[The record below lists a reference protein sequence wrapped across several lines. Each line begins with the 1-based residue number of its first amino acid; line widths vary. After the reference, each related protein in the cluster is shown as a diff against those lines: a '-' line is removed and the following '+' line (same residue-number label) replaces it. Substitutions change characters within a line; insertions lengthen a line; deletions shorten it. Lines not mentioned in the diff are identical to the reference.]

1 MSAYRFIAAE
11 RANYPVALMC
21 RVLQVSRSGFYD
33 WCRRPPSRRA
43 IEADTLIR
51 TIRTAHAASRG
62 TYGAPRIAA
71 ELRARGMR
79 ISTKRVARL
88 MRTARLQGTHLRRRP
103 RSAPPGRP
111 TAPDLVRRSFRPPG
125 PDRIWASDITYLN
138 TGQGW
143 MHLAVVLDLHSRRV
157 VGWRLAPHLRTELVV
172 GALQMAIARRGP
184 AHGLVHHSDRGTQYT
199 SEEFTD
205 HLRRLG
211 IAPSFGGRRS
221 ALDNAPVES
230 FFATLKREIPSAGGF
245 LTRAHARA
253 AVGEW
258 IEVFYNCR
266 RRHSSLGYLSPVEF
280 ESRSSEE
287 MSGQSVSVEPG

>member
-1 MSAYRFIAAE
+1 
-11 RANYPVALMC
+11 MC

-33 WCRRPPSRRA
+33 WCGRPPCRRA
-43 IEADTLIR
+43 VEGEKLTR

-71 ELRARGMR
+71 ELRARGVR
-79 ISTKRVARL
+79 VSTKRVARL
-88 MRTARLQGTHLRRRP
+88 MRAARLQGVHLRRRP
-103 RSAPPGRP
+103 PQAPPREPG
-111 TAPDLVRRSFRPPG
+111 ASDLVSRSFSTPRP
-125 PDRIWASDITYLN
+125 DHIWASDITYLR

-143 MHLAVVLDLHSRRV
+143 AHLAVVLDLHSRRV
-157 VGWRLAPHLRTELVV
+157 VGWQIAPHLRTELVLD
-172 GALQMAIARRGP
+172 ALHMAIARRRP
-184 AHGLVHHSDRGTQYT
+184 APGLVHHSDHGTQYT
-199 SEEFTD
+199 SEEFTAR
-205 HLRRLG
+205 LRDLG
-211 IAPSFGGRRS
+211 IAPSLGAPGS

-230 FFATLKREIPSAGGF
+230 FFATLKREIGSGGRF

-280 ESRSSEE
+280 ERRGSAGT
-287 MSGQSVSVEPG
+287 SG